1 MKILAFAPHSAIW
14 PHAFPEAL
22 VAEAL
27 KQEGHDILYVS
38 CGGQFKGYCIPM
50 SAYGLSANA
59 SESEKQKVC
68 DRCTAY
74 KNIIRSNFGFSGPD
88 VIDILQA
95 EDRAMVSDVLAGLTR
110 HNFLDL
116 ELDGIPVARYA
127 LYEFLINLKKDSTV
141 LTEDEWIR
149 FLPELSNALF
159 SFYACKRLIDRELP
173 DRVMVYNAFYSV
185 NHICCELAAQREIP
199 HYFIHAGNNIANRMQ
214 TLFVTRGYSIASWNR
229 NPHWKQ
235 YEKVPCTKSQLST
248 VTDHVL
254 ALLKGLDAFAYSAPA
269 ANKKIDLRGRFG
281 VRTGQKVLIATMS
294 SSDERVAAE
303 AIGVQFP
310 DTSCIF
316 PTQVEW
322 IQALIAYA
330 KQHEEL
336 CFIVRVHPR
345 NFPNKRESVKSAQA
359 EILEK
364 VLMNLP
370 DNVRVNWPADAISLY
385 DLAEIGDVILN
396 GWSNAGKEMSLLGLP
411 VVLYSAELVT
421 SYPSSVN
428 YVGAGLDDYFRKIE
442 QALADGWNFE
452 NIRRAYRWCAFE
464 YSRSL
469 IDISESYPPSREH
482 GFSFTE
488 RVIRRIVREVAPYRQ
503 QLIDCKRRAKTL
515 NAKNLINKIYTNASD
530 SLFDE
535 IDPDSLEKIS
545 IDQETAYLKQ
555 EIGRLLKGLYGGPQ
569 SVPSGGLGEKLKKVT

>member
-1 MKILAFAPHSAIW
+1 
-14 PHAFPEAL
+14 
-22 VAEAL
+22 
-27 KQEGHDILYVS
+27 
-38 CGGQFKGYCIPM
+38 
-50 SAYGLSANA
+50 
-59 SESEKQKVC
+59 
-68 DRCTAY
+68 
-74 KNIIRSNFGFSGPD
+74 
-88 VIDILQA
+88 
-95 EDRAMVSDVLAGLTR
+95 
-110 HNFLDL
+110 
-116 ELDGIPVARYA
+116 
-127 LYEFLINLKKDSTV
+127 
-141 LTEDEWIR
+141 
-149 FLPELSNALF
+149 
-159 SFYACKRLIDRELP
+159 
-173 DRVMVYNAFYSV
+173 
-185 NHICCELAAQREIP
+185 
-199 HYFIHAGNNIANRMQ
+199 
-214 TLFVTRGYSIASWNR
+214 
-229 NPHWKQ
+229 
-235 YEKVPCTKSQLST
+235 
-248 VTDHVL
+248 
-254 ALLKGLDAFAYSAPA
+254 
-269 ANKKIDLRGRFG
+269 
-281 VRTGQKVLIATMS
+281 MS

>member
-14 PHAFPEAL
+14 QHAFPEAL

-27 KQEGHDILYVS
+27 KQEGHEILYVS
-38 CGGQFKGYCIPM
+38 CGGEFKGYCIPM
-50 SAYGLSANA
+50 SAYGVSANA

-74 KNIIRSNFGFSGPD
+74 KNIIRSKFGFGGPD
-88 VIDILQA
+88 VNDILQA
-95 EDRAMVSDVLAGLTR
+95 EDRLMVIDVLKGVNR

-141 LTEDEWIR
+141 ITEDEWTR
-149 FLPELSNALF
+149 FLPELSNALS

-185 NHICCELAAQREIP
+185 NHICCELAAQRGIP

-214 TLFVTRGYSIASWNR
+214 TLFVTRGYSLASWNR

-235 YEKVPCTKSQLST
+235 YEGMPCTKSQLST

-269 ANKKIDLRGRFG
+269 ANKKIDLREKFG
-281 VRTGQKVLIATMS
+281 VRKGQKVLIATMS

-310 DTSCIF
+310 DTTCIF

-322 IQALIAYA
+322 IQALIDYA
-330 KQHEEL
+330 KQHQEL

-364 VLMNLP
+364 ILTNLP
-370 DNVRVNWPADAISLY
+370 NNFRVNWPADAISLY

-421 SYPSSVN
+421 SYPSSIN
-428 YVGAGLDDYFRKIE
+428 YVGASLDDYFRKIE
-442 QALADGWNFE
+442 QALADGWSFE

-469 IDISESYPPSREH
+469 IDISESYPASREH
-482 GFSFTE
+482 GFSFAE

-515 NAKNLINKIYTNASD
+515 SAKNLINKIYTNASD

-545 IDQETAYLKQ
+545 IDRETAYLKQ
-555 EIGRLLKGLYGGPQ
+555 EIGRLLKGLYGDLQ
-569 SVPSGGLGEKLKKVT
+569 SIPSGGLGEKLKKVT